1 MPQIDPF
8 TSFCRG
14 LESPATHHLSITP
27 QDGVDLP
34 VRPRV
39 LRVLASGDLAMR
51 DEAGTVMTYAVTAGE
66 TIGFSAVGIEAT
78 GTTAS
83 VAGWY

>member
-8 TSFCRG
+8 TTHSRG
-14 LESPATHHLSITP
+14 LESPATHHLAITP

-39 LRVLASGDLAMR
+39 LRVLTTGDLTLR
-51 DEAGTVMTYAVTAGE
+51 DAAGTIITYAVTAGE
-66 TIGFSAVGIEAT
+66 MVGFSAVGVESSGTSAT
-78 GTTAS
+78 
-83 VAGWY
+83 VVGWY

>member
-8 TSFCRG
+8 TSFRRG
-14 LESPATHHLSITP
+14 LESPATHHIAITP

-34 VRPRV
+34 IRPRV

-51 DEAGTVMTYAVTAGE
+51 DEAGTVITYAVTAGE
-66 TIGFSAVGIEAT
+66 TIGFSAAGIEAT

>member
-8 TSFCRG
+8 SNHRRG
-14 LESPATHHLSITP
+14 LESPAAHHMVITP
-27 QDGVDLP
+27 QDGTDLP

-39 LRVLASGDLAMR
+39 LRVLASGDLVLR
-51 DEAGTVMTYAVTAGE
+51 DEAGTIITYVVTAGE
-66 TIGFSAVGIEAT
+66 TIGFSAAGIEAT